1 MNSPTEYAELK
12 AAACITLARAKNADG
27 KADADKIEIT
37 CARFDPLTG
46 KPADPVTVTR
56 SLSELV
62 QARAWTVAEVA
73 RIDVMI
79 ADFKA
84 AK

>member
-1 MNSPTEYAELK
+1 MNSPTEYEALK
-12 AAACITLARAKNADG
+12 KAGCMTLARAKDADG
-27 KADADKIEIT
+27 KPDADKIEIT

-46 KPADPVTVTR
+46 TKASPVIVTR

-62 QARAWTVAEVA
+62 AARAWTVAEIA

>member
-1 MNSPTEYAELK
+1 MNSPTEYEALK
-12 AAACITLARAKNADG
+12 KAGCMTIARNKD
-27 KADADKIEIT
+27 DEDKIEIT
-37 CARFDPLTG
+37 CARFDQFTKEPI
-46 KPADPVTVTR
+46 APVTVTR

>member
-1 MNSPTEYAELK
+1 MNSPTEYEALK
-12 AAACITLARAKNADG
+12 KAGCMTIARAKNADG
-27 KADADKIEIT
+27 KADADRIEIT
-37 CARFDPLTG
+37 CERFDQFTG

>member
-1 MNSPTEYAELK
+1 MNSPTEYETLK
-12 AAACITLARAKNADG
+12 KAGCMTLARAKDADG
-27 KADADKIEIT
+27 KPDADKIEIT
-37 CARFDPLTG
+37 CERFDPLTG
-46 KPADPVTVTR
+46 KPAAPVTVTR

-73 RIDVMI
+73 RIDTMI